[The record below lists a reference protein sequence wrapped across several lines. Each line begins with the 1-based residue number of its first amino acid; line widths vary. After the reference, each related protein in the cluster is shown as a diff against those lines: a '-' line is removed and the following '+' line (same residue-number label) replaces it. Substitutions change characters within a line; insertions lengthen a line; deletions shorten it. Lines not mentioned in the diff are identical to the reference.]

1 MLAVGTPRILER
13 QHHGAGT
20 ALLTRQTKLTIHTAL
35 TIHTKLTIHTAL
47 TIHYTHFKLL
57 AQTPLANA
65 LAREW
70 RRGYYAAVRYTDSL
84 VGALMQGL
92 DDLEQRDSTVVVFNA
107 DHGEC

>member
-20 ALLTRQTKLTIHTAL
+20 AVL